1 MRDLM
6 NEYALFKADRVSSF
20 GLESL
25 IWNLADS
32 NFTEYPTV
40 MWYVFKKIVNGLYN
54 NTAVLKTYYEANGI
68 KPLCPDSK
76 TTTAYTEFINA
87 LYSFYDYEVN

>member
-1 MRDLM
+1 
-6 NEYALFKADRVSSF
+6 
-20 GLESL
+20 
-25 IWNLADS
+25 
-32 NFTEYPTV
+32 